1 MLRINKMR
9 LPTCEE
15 YDLLATTTKED
26 NDTMHWSYM
35 YSWCQDE
42 DQDSMLKRAVRGYLS
57 ARYWNGDNATNRN
70 VHVGF
75 RPAFEVLHPD
85 PLTPDGTIIT
95 VGTLYMDGK
104 PVRVSKDP
112 TKDGTVPDYIPG
124 ASLEMREALDDPDYQ
139 VQAIKAGDVLIADR
153 VLLKNI
159 SWNDTQDALRPEQT
173 ETQDTQKALNPGKMR
188 LPTCEEYDL
197 LVTAVKEDNS
207 IMHWEKI
214 SSWCQDVDQD
224 RASYRAIRGYHSARV
239 WDNYYATNR
248 SAVAGFRPVIE
259 ILNPKPLVPDGVIIT
274 VGTLYMDGK
283 PVKVPQNP
291 TQDGDIPNY
300 IHGAKL
306 EMREALDDPS
316 YQVQAIKIGNVL
328 IADRVLLKKI
338 SWDDTQNALSSLALG
353 KMRLP
358 TCGEYNLLATATK
371 EDNSLLHWK
380 KMYSWCQDVDPDR
393 APHRVIWGNH
403 SAHYWSNNPVK
414 FRHTGVGFRPA
425 FEILNPDSLTPDGT
439 IITVGTLYMD
449 GKPVKVPQNPTQN
462 GDVSDYIP
470 GAKLEMRE
478 ALDDPSYQVKAI
490 KADDVLVADRV
501 LLKNISW
508 NDTQDALRPEQ
519 TETQD
524 TQKALNPGK
533 MRLPTCEE
541 YDLLATTA
549 KENNDTMHWNDMFS
563 WCQDV
568 SPEDV
573 SPDWAS
579 LRAVRGWVSAHHWGC
594 GTTTNRNAH
603 VGFRPA
609 FEILNPDSL
618 TPDGATIMIGTLYM
632 DDKPVKVPQNPVF
645 HGDIPD
651 YIPGAKLEMR
661 EPLDDPSYQVR
672 AIKAGNVLISDRV
685 LLKNISWNDTQYA
698 LRAEQTE
705 TQDTQKA
712 LNPGKMRLP
721 TCEEYDF
728 LATAV
733 KEDNDTMHWAGIFSL
748 CQDANPDWTLTR
760 AVRGY
765 RSARHWSSSYAAH
778 RNVSA
783 GFRPAIENLTPGPL
797 PPDGTIITVGTF
809 YMNGQPVKVP
819 QNPTRDGDIPDYIP
833 GAKLEMREAL
843 DDPSY
848 QVQAIK
854 AGDVLIV
861 DRVLL
866 KNISWDDLND
876 KILEGESTMKT
887 NTSVICLDDEVF
899 GACAIACSQANEDKV
914 RSFFVKRYPVW
925 AAKCKGKVGMTP
937 WNNIVDALRD
947 MKELLD
953 DENLRFLGGCAIT
966 RFPNQG

>member
-1 MLRINKMR
+1 
-9 LPTCEE
+9 
-15 YDLLATTTKED
+15 
-26 NDTMHWSYM
+26 M
-35 YSWCQDE
+35 Y
-42 DQDSMLKRAVRGYLS
+42 KF
-57 ARYWNGDNATNRN
+57 NN
-70 VHVGF
+70 
-75 RPAFEVLHPD
+75 
-85 PLTPDGTIIT
+85 IIT
-95 VGTLYMDGK
+95 HAPTACLIEDYQTLQRALDAIDICPHDTQEHIRCVMECLASVIDSCTKVPTGLDIKPSPSSLIAMSCQEGILTDEKGKDFLCAAGK
-104 PVRVSKDP
+104 PVSGAMSGGCCQCDETCAYFGKECDP
-112 TKDGTVPDYIPG
+112 
-124 ASLEMREALDDPDYQ
+124 ENCH
-139 VQAIKAGDVLIADR
+139 
-153 VLLKNI
+153 VLLPDEFMYEPGPGEDEKLLNHLGEEAE
-159 SWNDTQDALRPEQT
+159 DDKPE
-173 ETQDTQKALNPGKMR
+173 AMR

-291 TQDGDIPNY
+291 TQ
-300 IHGAKL
+300 
-306 EMREALDDPS
+306 
-316 YQVQAIKIGNVL
+316 
-328 IADRVLLKKI
+328 
-338 SWDDTQNALSSLALG
+338 
-353 KMRLP
+353 
-358 TCGEYNLLATATK
+358 
-371 EDNSLLHWK
+371 
-380 KMYSWCQDVDPDR
+380 
-393 APHRVIWGNH
+393 
-403 SAHYWSNNPVK
+403 
-414 FRHTGVGFRPA
+414 
-425 FEILNPDSLTPDGT
+425 
-439 IITVGTLYMD
+439 
-449 GKPVKVPQNPTQN
+449 N

-508 NDTQDALRPEQ
+508 NDTQDALRP
-519 TETQD
+519 
-524 TQKALNPGK
+524 
-533 MRLPTCEE
+533 
-541 YDLLATTA
+541 
-549 KENNDTMHWNDMFS
+549 
-563 WCQDV
+563 
-568 SPEDV
+568 
-573 SPDWAS
+573 
-579 LRAVRGWVSAHHWGC
+579 
-594 GTTTNRNAH
+594 
-603 VGFRPA
+603 
-609 FEILNPDSL
+609 
-618 TPDGATIMIGTLYM
+618 
-632 DDKPVKVPQNPVF
+632 
-645 HGDIPD
+645 
-651 YIPGAKLEMR
+651 
-661 EPLDDPSYQVR
+661 
-672 AIKAGNVLISDRV
+672 
-685 LLKNISWNDTQYA
+685 
-698 LRAEQTE
+698 EQTE

>member
-316 YQVQAIKIGNVL
+316 YQVQAIK
-328 IADRVLLKKI
+328 
-338 SWDDTQNALSSLALG
+338 
-353 KMRLP
+353 
-358 TCGEYNLLATATK
+358 
-371 EDNSLLHWK
+371 
-380 KMYSWCQDVDPDR
+380 
-393 APHRVIWGNH
+393 
-403 SAHYWSNNPVK
+403 
-414 FRHTGVGFRPA
+414 
-425 FEILNPDSLTPDGT
+425 
-439 IITVGTLYMD
+439 
-449 GKPVKVPQNPTQN
+449 
-462 GDVSDYIP
+462 
-470 GAKLEMRE
+470 
-478 ALDDPSYQVKAI
+478 
-490 KADDVLVADRV
+490 
-501 LLKNISW
+501 
-508 NDTQDALRPEQ
+508 
-519 TETQD
+519 
-524 TQKALNPGK
+524 
-533 MRLPTCEE
+533 
-541 YDLLATTA
+541 
-549 KENNDTMHWNDMFS
+549 
-563 WCQDV
+563 
-568 SPEDV
+568 
-573 SPDWAS
+573 
-579 LRAVRGWVSAHHWGC
+579 
-594 GTTTNRNAH
+594 
-603 VGFRPA
+603 
-609 FEILNPDSL
+609 
-618 TPDGATIMIGTLYM
+618 
-632 DDKPVKVPQNPVF
+632 
-645 HGDIPD
+645 
-651 YIPGAKLEMR
+651 
-661 EPLDDPSYQVR
+661 
-672 AIKAGNVLISDRV
+672 
-685 LLKNISWNDTQYA
+685 
-698 LRAEQTE
+698 
-705 TQDTQKA
+705 
-712 LNPGKMRLP
+712 
-721 TCEEYDF
+721 
-728 LATAV
+728 
-733 KEDNDTMHWAGIFSL
+733 
-748 CQDANPDWTLTR
+748 
-760 AVRGY
+760 
-765 RSARHWSSSYAAH
+765 
-778 RNVSA
+778 
-783 GFRPAIENLTPGPL
+783 
-797 PPDGTIITVGTF
+797 
-809 YMNGQPVKVP
+809 
-819 QNPTRDGDIPDYIP
+819 
-833 GAKLEMREAL
+833 
-843 DDPSY
+843 
-848 QVQAIK
+848 

>member
-26 NDTMHWSYM
+26 NDTMHWSHM

-42 DQDSMLKRAVRGYLS
+42 YPGSMSTRAVRGWVS
-57 ARYWNGDNATNRN
+57 ARCWGSNGATNRN
-70 VHVGF
+70 VDVGF
-75 RPAFEVLHPD
+75 RPTFEVLHPD

-541 YDLLATTA
+541 YD
-549 KENNDTMHWNDMFS
+549 
-563 WCQDV
+563 
-568 SPEDV
+568 
-573 SPDWAS
+573 
-579 LRAVRGWVSAHHWGC
+579 
-594 GTTTNRNAH
+594 
-603 VGFRPA
+603 
-609 FEILNPDSL
+609 
-618 TPDGATIMIGTLYM
+618 
-632 DDKPVKVPQNPVF
+632 
-645 HGDIPD
+645 
-651 YIPGAKLEMR
+651 
-661 EPLDDPSYQVR
+661 
-672 AIKAGNVLISDRV
+672 
-685 LLKNISWNDTQYA
+685 
-698 LRAEQTE
+698 
-705 TQDTQKA
+705 
-712 LNPGKMRLP
+712 
-721 TCEEYDF
+721 F

>member
-188 LPTCEEYDL
+188 LPTCEEYDFL
-197 LVTAVKEDNS
+197 ATAVKEDNDT
-207 IMHWEKI
+207 MHWAGI
-214 SSWCQDVDQD
+214 FSLCQDANPDWTLT
-224 RASYRAIRGYHSARV
+224 RAVRGYRSARH
-239 WDNYYATNR
+239 WSSSYAAHRNV
-248 SAVAGFRPVIE
+248 SAGFRPAIE
-259 ILNPKPLVPDGVIIT
+259 NLTPGPLPPDGTIIT
-274 VGTLYMDGK
+274 VGTFYMNGQ

-291 TQDGDIPNY
+291 TRDGDIPDY
-300 IHGAKL
+300 IPGAKL

-508 NDTQDALRPEQ
+508 NDTQDALRP
-519 TETQD
+519 
-524 TQKALNPGK
+524 
-533 MRLPTCEE
+533 
-541 YDLLATTA
+541 
-549 KENNDTMHWNDMFS
+549 
-563 WCQDV
+563 
-568 SPEDV
+568 
-573 SPDWAS
+573 
-579 LRAVRGWVSAHHWGC
+579 
-594 GTTTNRNAH
+594 
-603 VGFRPA
+603 
-609 FEILNPDSL
+609 
-618 TPDGATIMIGTLYM
+618 
-632 DDKPVKVPQNPVF
+632 
-645 HGDIPD
+645 
-651 YIPGAKLEMR
+651 
-661 EPLDDPSYQVR
+661 
-672 AIKAGNVLISDRV
+672 
-685 LLKNISWNDTQYA
+685 
-698 LRAEQTE
+698 EQTE

>member
-1 MLRINKMR
+1 
-9 LPTCEE
+9 
-15 YDLLATTTKED
+15 
-26 NDTMHWSYM
+26 M
-35 YSWCQDE
+35 Y
-42 DQDSMLKRAVRGYLS
+42 KF
-57 ARYWNGDNATNRN
+57 NN
-70 VHVGF
+70 
-75 RPAFEVLHPD
+75 
-85 PLTPDGTIIT
+85 IIT
-95 VGTLYMDGK
+95 HAPTACLIEDYQTLQRALDAIDICPHDTQEHIRCVMECLASVIDSCTKVPTGLDIKPSPSSLIAMSCQEGILTDEKGKDFLCAAGK
-104 PVRVSKDP
+104 PVSGAMSGGCCQCDETCAYFGKECDP
-112 TKDGTVPDYIPG
+112 
-124 ASLEMREALDDPDYQ
+124 ENCH
-139 VQAIKAGDVLIADR
+139 
-153 VLLKNI
+153 VLLPDEFMYEPGPGEDEKLLNHLGEEAE
-159 SWNDTQDALRPEQT
+159 DDKPE
-173 ETQDTQKALNPGKMR
+173 AMR

-541 YDLLATTA
+541 YD
-549 KENNDTMHWNDMFS
+549 
-563 WCQDV
+563 
-568 SPEDV
+568 
-573 SPDWAS
+573 
-579 LRAVRGWVSAHHWGC
+579 
-594 GTTTNRNAH
+594 
-603 VGFRPA
+603 
-609 FEILNPDSL
+609 
-618 TPDGATIMIGTLYM
+618 
-632 DDKPVKVPQNPVF
+632 
-645 HGDIPD
+645 
-651 YIPGAKLEMR
+651 
-661 EPLDDPSYQVR
+661 
-672 AIKAGNVLISDRV
+672 
-685 LLKNISWNDTQYA
+685 
-698 LRAEQTE
+698 
-705 TQDTQKA
+705 
-712 LNPGKMRLP
+712 
-721 TCEEYDF
+721 F